1 MSRRKSPFVLQKHAP
16 PLMALFAEAVEW
28 ATSQSRIDMQPPGH
42 IAVEPRDRGGRYAYW
57 VRYGPASKLQRQ
69 YLGAAGSEKHL
80 ETVAA
85 LDGLKRI
92 KEQAKNL
99 RKLGFEAVEHDA
111 ALVIAELCNA
121 GIFTGGGILIGTRA
135 FGSILNHLGYRATPF
150 LGTQD
155 VDIARLKAIKL
166 ATPLPAGGFAEL
178 LLVPGRL
185 SSKPYSVVPVPELD
199 AHATTLPFL
208 DYLIGDS
215 WQTIIVGRDHLIPV
229 RCPQPARYCL
239 HKLVV
244 ASLRSGLENPKIEKD
259 LVQAGILAA
268 ILHEEDPGAI
278 DEAADALSAAMVKHA
293 RKSFP
298 RIEKLL
304 AGEFPAALE
313 MLRGV
318 INSTKD

>member
-1 MSRRKSPFVLQKHAP
+1 M
-16 PLMALFAEAVEW
+16 
-28 ATSQSRIDMQPPGH
+28 TD
-42 IAVEPRDRGGRYAYW
+42 
-57 VRYGPASKLQRQ
+57 
-69 YLGAAGSEKHL
+69 SEKHL